1 MIPQRAQSSAYLNE
15 VATIIVNKSY
25 HLHKALGPGML
36 EKVYHT
42 CLSHDLLSE
51 GLRVRNE
58 VSLAISYNGL
68 IVEDAFKI
76 DMLVEECFP
85 LELKAVES
93 LLPIHQAQLLTYLK
107 CGGFKLG
114 LLINFGAELM
124 SGNVRRVV
132 NDL

>member
-15 VATIIVNKSY
+15 VATIIVNKAF

-36 EKVYHT
+36 EKVYHA

-58 VSLAISYNGL
+58 VSLPISYNGL

-85 LELKAVES
+85 VEIKAVAE
-93 LLPIHQAQLLTYLK
+93 LLPIHHAQLLTYLK

-114 LLINFGAELM
+114 LLVNFGGERM